1 MAPGLIN
8 TKLRLPFRS
17 FRETTKYQLAKE
29 SLSIAINALSL
40 VVVFP
45 WFLFRPQ
52 TKLKE
57 SFIDSQILNYFFET
71 KLKPFILMP
80 DPTSAS
86 ERSHGAAPTS
96 AGGPSLTTS
105 VYDTR
110 LGPAALSWSR
120 SLLGLSLRFIL
131 RLSQQPE
138 AEADTKAL
146 SFRIRPWLLWRR
158 RGSRRIQL
166 DPTHSAHVS
175 WDLTRAQF
183 ALGPEP
189 VSGFFIS
196 VSVNGELALVA
207 GDLVDE
213 AYRASKSQK
222 PICISGLK
230 PSILISRREH
240 VDMGDNYKTR
250 VRVWGRE
257 MDISINLVGRERAE
271 LGFWVAIDGK
281 HILQVKRLK
290 WKFRGSDRIK
300 LEGGN
305 RGDKLVLS
313 WDLHN
318 WVFPTR
324 EAPPGTGELDADAL
338 FVFKFEKDLGLE
350 EEKVSLGGLLG
361 GQLGK
366 LGANW
371 GNWSESGSS
380 KGRRKGKKGS
390 LKKTGSGSSS
400 TSSSGSCSS
409 GSTIMDWS
417 SAEEFELRRTEGFS
431 LLVYASKTK
440 R

>member
-1 MAPGLIN
+1 
-8 TKLRLPFRS
+8 
-17 FRETTKYQLAKE
+17 
-29 SLSIAINALSL
+29 
-40 VVVFP
+40 
-45 WFLFRPQ
+45 
-52 TKLKE
+52 
-57 SFIDSQILNYFFET
+57 
-71 KLKPFILMP
+71 MP

-86 ERSHGAAPTS
+86 ASASTGA
-96 AGGPSLTTS
+96 PSLTTS

-131 RLSQQPE
+131 RLSHSREPE
-138 AEADTKAL
+138 QADDEDKAL

-158 RGSRRIQL
+158 RGSSRIQL

-175 WDLTRAQF
+175 WDLTRARF

-189 VSGFFIS
+189 VSAFFVS
-196 VSVNGELALVA
+196 LSVNGELALVA

-213 AYRASKSQK
+213 AYRASKPQK

-240 VDMGDNYKTR
+240 VQMGDNYKTR

-257 MDISINLVGRERAE
+257 MDISINLVARDRAE
-271 LGFWVAIDGK
+271 LGFWVGLDGK
-281 HILQVKRLK
+281 QILQVKRLK
-290 WKFRGSDRIK
+290 WKFRGSDKITI
-300 LEGGN
+300 EGTN
-305 RGDKLVLS
+305 HGDKLQIS

-324 EAPPGTGELDADAL
+324 EAPTATGQFDADAV

-361 GQLGK
+361 GQFGN

-380 KGRRKGKKGS
+380 KGKGRTRRKGKDGS
-390 LKKTGSGSSS
+390 LKKTGSASSS
-400 TSSSGSCSS
+400 TSSSGSCGS

-417 SAEEFELRRTEGFS
+417 SAEEVELRRTEGLS
-431 LLVYASKTK
+431 LLVYASK

>member
-1 MAPGLIN
+1 
-8 TKLRLPFRS
+8 
-17 FRETTKYQLAKE
+17 
-29 SLSIAINALSL
+29 
-40 VVVFP
+40 
-45 WFLFRPQ
+45 
-52 TKLKE
+52 
-57 SFIDSQILNYFFET
+57 
-71 KLKPFILMP
+71 MP
-80 DPTSAS
+80 DPTS
-86 ERSHGAAPTS
+86 ERAPTS
-96 AGGPSLTTS
+96 TGGPSLTSS

-131 RLSQQPE
+131 RLSQEPE
-138 AEADTKAL
+138 DVEAVEEKAL

-175 WDLTRAQF
+175 WDLTRARF

-189 VSGFFIS
+189 ISGFFVS

-240 VDMGDNYKTR
+240 VEMGENYKTR

-257 MDISINLVGRERAE
+257 MDISINLVGRDRAE
-271 LGFWVAIDGK
+271 LGFWVGIDGK
-281 HILQVKRLK
+281 QILQVKRLK
-290 WKFRGSDRIK
+290 WKFRGSDKITI
-300 LEGGN
+300 EGAN
-305 RGDKLVLS
+305 HGDKLQIS

-318 WVFPTR
+318 WIFPTR
-324 EAPPGTGELDADAL
+324 EAPTTTGELDADAV

-361 GQLGK
+361 AGGQFGN

-380 KGRRKGKKGS
+380 KGKGQGRRKGKKGS

-400 TSSSGSCSS
+400 TSSSGSCGS

-417 SAEEFELRRTEGFS
+417 SAEEVELRQTEGFS
-431 LLVYASKTK
+431 LLVYASK